1 MAAAKSVKVV
11 LRGRVVGL
19 VRGLN
24 SAFGHHCVGV
34 ANAELC
40 HEQNFGA
47 GLAGH
52 NRGACSGSASAD
64 NQNVGFVVDV
74 VKVNLVRLHA
84 GLCLKHLRQFNRGL
98 LSLVGTNLEFHKL
111 LLDAVGVELQK
122 KVVLFFR
129 RKTGVF
135 KF

>member
-1 MAAAKSVKVV
+1 MAAAKGVKVV
-11 LRGRVVGL
+11 LGGRVVGL
-19 VRGLN
+19 VRGLD
-24 SAFGHHCVGV
+24 SAFGHHRVGV
-34 ANAELC
+34 AYAELC
-40 HEQNFGA
+40 HKQNFGA

-64 NQNVGFVVDV
+64 NQNVGFVIDV

-84 GLCLKHLRQFNRGL
+84 GLGLKHFGQFNRGL
-98 LSLVGTNLEFHKL
+98 LSLVGADLKFHKL
-111 LLDAVGVELQK
+111 LLDAVRVELQK